1 MKLKY
6 VGPHDGV
13 DIEDAVTGFRG
24 SAEQG
29 GEVTPEPP
37 KDVAARLVEQG
48 DYEPA
53 DSSSPKARKDEE

>member
-1 MKLKY
+1 MKLRY

-24 SAEQG
+24 AAEQG

-37 KDVAARLVEQG
+37 KDVAARLIGQG

-53 DSSSPKARKDEE
+53 DKPSPRAGKKE